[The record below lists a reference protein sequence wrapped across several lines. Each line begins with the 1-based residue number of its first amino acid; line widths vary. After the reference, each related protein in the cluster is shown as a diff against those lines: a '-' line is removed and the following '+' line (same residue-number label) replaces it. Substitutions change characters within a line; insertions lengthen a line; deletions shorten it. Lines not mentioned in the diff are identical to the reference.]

1 MIDDEEELLPS
12 GGYDMRDAEDEIR
25 RRRREEQSEMWI
37 RGSPIESYVLFVK
50 NNLVR
55 FASRI

>member
-1 MIDDEEELLPS
+1 MIDEEEELLPS
-12 GGYDMRDAEDEIR
+12 VGYDMRDAEDEIR